1 VRQSRAVGITGG
13 RRDGIRPS
21 QSLVMGWRGN
31 WMVTTATTRLRV
43 RVQVAQDSKIV
54 GSVAADF
61 DH

>member
-1 VRQSRAVGITGG
+1 
-13 RRDGIRPS
+13 
-21 QSLVMGWRGN
+21 
-31 WMVTTATTRLRV
+31 MVTTATTRLRV